1 MRARVTLTTEGKRG
15 KSVQDNEARRW
26 FYDNGDRSFPILLIV
41 RHSVLIAC

>member
-26 FYDNGDRSFPILLIV
+26 FYDKRGDRSFPILLIV
-41 RHSVLIAC
+41 RHSDAC